1 MSTDQQPA
9 KPVTGR
15 ILITGASGFVGSNIR
30 RELAGRPLRLLVR
43 NANEVP
49 GSFGDDVEVVEGD
62 LTNPAS
68 LTGKFDGC
76 EAVIHLVA
84 IISEGGGQTFDGV
97 IRQGTVN
104 AVNEAQRAGVSRFL
118 DMSALGTRND
128 KAFPYFEA
136 KYQAE
141 QAVKESGI
149 PWTIFRPS
157 VIFGPGD
164 EFINTLANL
173 VKKAPILPVVGDG
186 KSKFQPVHVTEVATA
201 FRVALDDPST
211 AYHTYDLGGPDILTY
226 EGMMDTIATQL
237 GKSPSKIHVPIGLM
251 KTVVSLSSPL
261 PSALKPPVT
270 MEQLRMLAVDNC
282 SAESATATLIG
293 REPMRLADGIGYINA

>member
-1 MSTDQQPA
+1 MSYDQQPA
-9 KPVTGR
+9 KAVTGR
-15 ILITGASGFVGSNIR
+15 ILITGAGGFVGSNIR
-30 RELAGRPLRLLVR
+30 KELTGRPLRLLVR
-43 NANEVP
+43 NSEEIKGP
-49 GSFGDDVEVVEGD
+49 LGDDVEIVEGD
-62 LTNPAS
+62 VTNAS
-68 LTGKFDGC
+68 SLAGKLDGC

-84 IISEGGGQTFDGV
+84 IINESGDQTFDRV

-104 AVNEAQRAGVSRFL
+104 IVDEAKRAGVSRIL
-118 DMSALGTRND
+118 HMSALGTRND

-141 QAVKESGI
+141 QAVKGSGI

-173 VKKAPILPVVGDG
+173 VSKAPILPVVGDG
-186 KSKFQPVHVTEVATA
+186 KSKFQPVQVGEVAIA
-201 FRVALDDPST
+201 FRVALDDPAT

-226 EGMMDTIATQL
+226 EQMMDTIATQL
-237 GKSPSKIHVPIGLM
+237 GKKPPKIHVPVGLM
-251 KTVVSLSSPL
+251 KTVVTMSSPL

-270 MEQLRMLAVDNC
+270 MEQLRMLAIDNC
-282 SAESATATLIG
+282 SDDSATEALIG
-293 REPMRLADGIGYINA
+293 RSPMRLADGISYINT